1 MMRSI
6 HGPLPLTLAVLLAMA
21 VVLGACTPEG
31 PATAPPV
38 RGTVV
43 SDPSPTRP
51 PPVPATR
58 RPEPTETPTVQP
70 TPIPQPTQPPSSDAS
85 TPATYTV
92 QPGDVCWRIA
102 QDHGVTTIALLEAN
116 PRINANCTNLA
127 VGWELVI
134 P

>member
-43 SDPSPTRP
+43 SDAAPTRP

-58 RPEPTETPTVQP
+58 RAEPTEAPTAQP
-70 TPIPQPTQPPSSDAS
+70 TPTPQPTQPPSPDAS
-85 TPATYTV
+85 APATYTV

-102 QDHGVTTIALLEAN
+102 QDYSVPTIALLEAN

>member
-1 MMRSI
+1 MKRSI
-6 HGPLPLTLAVLLAMA
+6 HGPPSLALAVLLTLTFA
-21 VVLGACTPEG
+21 VAACTPEG

-58 RPEPTETPTVQP
+58 RAEPTEAPTAQP
-70 TPIPQPTQPPSSDAS
+70 TPMPQPTQPPSSDAS
-85 TPATYTV
+85 TLATYTV
-92 QPGDVCWRIA
+92 QAGDVCWRIA
-102 QDHGVTTIALLEAN
+102 QDHGVTTLALMEAN
-116 PRINANCTNLA
+116 PRINSNCTNFT

>member
-6 HGPLPLTLAVLLAMA
+6 HGPLPLGLAVFVAMA
-21 VVLGACTPEG
+21 FVLGACTPEG

-43 SDPSPTRP
+43 SDPEPTRP

-58 RPEPTETPTVQP
+58 RAEPEETPTVQP
-70 TPIPQPTQPPSSDAS
+70 TPAAQPTRPPSSQAS

-102 QDHGVTTIALLEAN
+102 QDHGVTTIALIEAN

>member
-1 MMRSI
+1 MKRSI
-6 HGPLPLTLAVLLAMA
+6 PGPLPFSLAVLLAMA
-21 VVLGACTPEG
+21 LVLGACTPEG
-31 PATAPPV
+31 PATAPLG

-43 SDPSPTRP
+43 SDPDPTRP

-58 RPEPTETPTVQP
+58 RAEPTETPTAQP
-70 TPIPQPTQPPSSDAS
+70 TPAPSPVQPPSLDAS

-102 QDHGVTTIALLEAN
+102 QDHGVTTLALMEAN
-116 PRINANCTNLA
+116 PRINANCTNLT
-127 VGWELVI
+127 VGWELAI

>member
-1 MMRSI
+1 MMRSF
-6 HGPLPLTLAVLLAMA
+6 HGPTPLTLAVLLALTLA
-21 VVLGACTPEG
+21 VVACTPEG

-58 RPEPTETPTVQP
+58 RAEPTETPTAQP
-70 TPIPQPTQPPSSDAS
+70 TPTVQPARPPSPDAS

-102 QDHGVTTIALLEAN
+102 QDHSVTTIALLEAN